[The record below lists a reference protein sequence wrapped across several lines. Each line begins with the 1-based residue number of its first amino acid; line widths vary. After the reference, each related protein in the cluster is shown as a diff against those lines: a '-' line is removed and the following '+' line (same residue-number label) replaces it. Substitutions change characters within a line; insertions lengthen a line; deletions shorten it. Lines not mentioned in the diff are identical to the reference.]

1 MRTILSMFLTRPSA
15 EVELTPT
22 INLCFWQ
29 QSVSHFFG
37 FCSPISNKMMTI
49 KLTGSPY
56 TDDILAKLIYVL
68 GRFGYWDE
76 QTPTKFYK
84 EHLGFSMANNI
95 DKDIKNA
102 CTRIKGM
109 ATKKSTLLYVCLC
122 LRLCCSLIY

>member
-1 MRTILSMFLTRPSA
+1 MRAILSMFLTRPCA

-22 INLCFWQ
+22 TNLCFWQ

-109 ATKKSTLLYVCLC
+109 ATKKSTVRYYMFACVSVCVVN
-122 LRLCCSLIY
+122 